1 MKIDIPNYD
10 NKIVVEGRIY
20 TNEFPVVILSKTQD
34 IYAPTDLSSYLT
46 SFISDANVYMTIDGD
61 SVQLN
66 PFSISD
72 LPQESIS
79 TISEILEL
87 EPEEV
92 VLLPIMVYSILD
104 SNFVGKVG
112 KTHRLSILHEGNYV
126 YGETN
131 LLNPVPL
138 SSLYW
143 KPDDSQSDYGRSIAT
158 FYDPTTTNDAYFWE
172 VKRIHDINGSPID
185 TYFKRPSGGYIRDKY
200 WNGTYRVLDY
210 GNPHKRKDTTHL
222 EEYRRFYRKFDKV
235 VVRFS
240 KMEYE
245 IYEFFR
251 TRREQID
258 NQGSPFASPLNVKT
272 NLKGQAVGIWAG
284 FSPWYDTLYCVP

>member
-66 PFSISD
+66 PFPISD

-92 VLLPIMVYSILD
+92 VLLPIMVYSTLD

-131 LLNPVPL
+131 LLNPVSL
-138 SSLYW
+138 NSLYW
-143 KPDDSQSDYGRSIAT
+143 KPDDYEPDYGRSIAT

-172 VKRIHDINGSPID
+172 VKRIHDFNGSPID

-272 NLKGQAVGIWAG
+272 NIKGQAVGIWAG